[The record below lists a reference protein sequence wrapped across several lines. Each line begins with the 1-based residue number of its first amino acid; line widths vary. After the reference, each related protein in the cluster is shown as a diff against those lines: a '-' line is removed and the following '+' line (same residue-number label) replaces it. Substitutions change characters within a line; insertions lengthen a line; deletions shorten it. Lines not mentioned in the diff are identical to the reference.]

1 MKDQDSFWECSCG
14 ERISM
19 KLPKGAKGEKLC
31 PNCGAILD
39 DKPQRK
45 KGPRRHDS
53 TGDTQMLDLSEMA
66 KMAQEGV
73 DVQVSG
79 EWVTPLAKKKK
90 KSSEGKDS

>member
-1 MKDQDSFWECSCG
+1 MKDQESWWTCSCG
-14 ERISM
+14 EKISL
-19 KLPKGAKGEKLC
+19 KLPKGKKGERIC
-31 PNCGAILD
+31 PNCGAILTEGN
-39 DKPQRK
+39 QNN

-79 EWVTPLAKKKK
+79 EWVTPLSKKKR
-90 KSSEGKDS
+90 KSSEGDK